1 MKINTAL
8 IMCAGFG
15 KRLNPLTLKIPKP
28 ILEINNLT
36 LLENTIKLIKNLDI
50 KKIKINTFYLKEK
63 IKYFIENKNF
73 DIEIEIVED
82 GDKILDT
89 GGGIFNMI
97 KSSKNLE
104 ENFLVF
110 NPDTVW
116 NKTYL
121 NEINQMIDIH
131 LKKKTQNTLLLV
143 KKYLS
148 FDKSLSGDFGLKD
161 NLINKNDKNFIY
173 TGCQI
178 LNKNV
183 FIHTRKNNFS
193 INKIWL
199 DLIIKSELHG
209 FESKNEFCHV
219 TNLEIFKKLQDR

>member
-97 KSSKNLE
+97 KSSKNSE

-121 NEINQMIDIH
+121 NEINQMIDID
-131 LKKKTQNTLLLV
+131 LKKKTKNTLLLV

-161 NLINKNDKNFIY
+161 NLINKNDKDFIY

-178 LNKNV
+178 LNKNI
-183 FIHTRKNNFS
+183 FIHARKNNFS

-199 DLIIKSELHG
+199 DLIIKNELHG